1 MADDQHL
8 PSDTST
14 PYESVDEH
22 EIKKSITEADELKQE
37 GNESFR
43 ASRWSEALVSYRT
56 ALSRLPRRKPQP
68 PPPDSSQDSDDTSDH
83 DGGRP
88 ASSSK
93 VPTRKE
99 EPEPASIPSELE
111 AECAKSRAV
120 LNANIG
126 ACLVKLSDYS
136 GAVESCTQS
145 LLDDPCYIKALQR
158 RAASNEHLDTWSSLT
173 QAQED
178 YKSLLELL
186 PSTSPQVAQTKRS
199 LQLLEP
205 RQQAAQKKEMA
216 EMTGKLKN
224 LGNSILG
231 NFGLSTDNF
240 KFEPNGQGGYSMN
253 FVR

>member
-8 PSDTST
+8 PSNAST

-22 EIKKSITEADELKQE
+22 EIKKNITEADELKRE

-56 ALSRLPRRKPQP
+56 ALSRLPGRKPQP
-68 PPPDSSQDSDDTSDH
+68 PSPESSQDDTPDR
-83 DGGRP
+83 GGARS
-88 ASSSK
+88 ASS
-93 VPTRKE
+93 TRE
-99 EPEPASIPSELE
+99 ERPEPANIPSELE
-111 AECAKSRAV
+111 AECAKARAV

-145 LLDDPCYIKALQR
+145 LLDDPHYIKALQR

-186 PSTSPQVAQTKRS
+186 PPTSPQVAQTKRS

-253 FVR
+253 FAR

>member
-8 PSDTST
+8 PSDAST

-22 EIKKSITEADELKQE
+22 EIKKNITEADELKQE

-43 ASRWSEALVSYRT
+43 ASRWNEALVSYRT
-56 ALSRLPRRKPQP
+56 ALSRLPKRKPQP
-68 PPPDSSQDSDDTSDH
+68 PSPDNSQDDTSDH
-83 DGGRP
+83 GGARS
-88 ASSSK
+88 ASSGE
-93 VPTRKE
+93 VPTRE
-99 EPEPASIPSELE
+99 EGPEPASIPSELE
-111 AECAKSRAV
+111 AECAKARAV

-145 LLDDPCYIKALQR
+145 LLDDPHYIKALQR

-186 PSTSPQVAQTKRS
+186 PLTSPQVAQTKRC

-253 FVR
+253 FAR

>member
-8 PSDTST
+8 PSDAST

-22 EIKKSITEADELKQE
+22 EIKKNMTEADELKQE

-56 ALSRLPRRKPQP
+56 ALSRLPGRKPQP
-68 PPPDSSQDSDDTSDH
+68 PSPESSQDDTSDRS
-83 DGGRP
+83 GARS
-88 ASSSK
+88 ASS
-93 VPTRKE
+93 TRE
-99 EPEPASIPSELE
+99 ERPEPVNIPSELE
-111 AECAKSRAV
+111 AECAKARAV

-145 LLDDPCYIKALQR
+145 LLDDPHYIKALQR
-158 RAASNEHLDTWSSLT
+158 RAASNEHLGTWSSLT

-186 PSTSPQVAQTKRS
+186 PPTSPQVAQTKRS

>member
-1 MADDQHL
+1 MADDHHL
-8 PSDTST
+8 PSDAST
-14 PYESVDEH
+14 PCESIDEH
-22 EIKKSITEADELKQE
+22 EIKKNITEADELKQE

-68 PPPDSSQDSDDTSDH
+68 PSPDSSQHDTPDH
-83 DGGRP
+83 GGARS

-93 VPTRKE
+93 VPTRE
-99 EPEPASIPSELE
+99 DGPEPVNIPSELE
-111 AECAKSRAV
+111 AECAKARAV

-145 LLDDPCYIKALQR
+145 LLDDPHYIKALQR

-186 PSTSPQVAQTKRS
+186 PPMSPQVAQTKRS

-216 EMTGKLKN
+216 EMTGKLKS

-253 FVR
+253 FAR

>member
-1 MADDQHL
+1 MADDHHAS
-8 PSDTST
+8 SDASN
-14 PYESVDEH
+14 PPEFLDRYEIE
-22 EIKKSITEADELKQE
+22 KCITEADELKQE

-56 ALSRLPRRKPQP
+56 ALSRLPKRKKQP
-68 PPPDSSQDSDDTSDH
+68 VSPDSLQDGTSDDGTRS
-83 DGGRP
+83 
-88 ASSSK
+88 SSSK
-93 VPTRKE
+93 GPT
-99 EPEPASIPSELE
+99 PEGGSEQTNVPSELE
-111 AECAKSRAV
+111 LECAKTRAV

-126 ACLVKLSDYS
+126 ACLVKFGDYS

-145 LLDDPCYIKALQR
+145 LLDDPHYIKALQR
-158 RAASNEHLDTWSSLT
+158 RAASNEQLDTWSSLT

-178 YKSLLELL
+178 YKLLLELL
-186 PSTSPQVAQTKRS
+186 PPTSPQVSQTKRS
-199 LQLLEP
+199 LKLLEP

>member
-1 MADDQHL
+1 MADDHHL
-8 PSDTST
+8 PSDAST
-14 PYESVDEH
+14 LSESVDEH
-22 EIKKSITEADELKQE
+22 QIKQSITEADELKQE

-43 ASRWSEALVSYRT
+43 ASRWNEALVSYRT
-56 ALSRLPRRKPQP
+56 ALGRLPKRKTQTPS
-68 PPPDSSQDSDDTSDH
+68 PDSSQDDTSDH
-83 DGGRP
+83 GGTR
-88 ASSSK
+88 SSSSE
-93 VPTRKE
+93 VQTRE
-99 EPEPASIPSELE
+99 EGPESANIPSELE
-111 AECAKSRAV
+111 AKCAKARAV

-145 LLDDPCYIKALQR
+145 LLDDPHYIKALQR
-158 RAASNEHLDTWSSLT
+158 RAVSNEHLDTWSSLT

-186 PSTSPQVAQTKRS
+186 PPTSPQVAQTKRS

-216 EMTGKLKN
+216 EMTGKLKS

-253 FVR
+253 FAR

>member
-1 MADDQHL
+1 MADDQH
-8 PSDTST
+8 PSSKAST
-14 PYESVDEH
+14 PSESADEQ
-22 EIKKSITEADELKQE
+22 EIKKCITEADELKQE

-43 ASRWSEALVSYRT
+43 ASAWSEALVSYRT
-56 ALSRLPRRKPQP
+56 ALSRLPTRKKQP
-68 PPPDSSQDSDDTSDH
+68 PSPDSLQDDASN
-83 DGGRP
+83 GG
-88 ASSSK
+88 AQSSSSK
-93 VPTRKE
+93 VPTRE
-99 EPEPASIPSELE
+99 EGPEPANTPSELE
-111 AECAKSRAV
+111 AECAKARAV

-126 ACLVKLSDYS
+126 ACLVKLGDYS

-145 LLDDPCYIKALQR
+145 LLNDPHYVKALQR
-158 RAASNEHLDTWSSLT
+158 RAASNEQLDTWSSLT

-186 PSTSPQVAQTKRS
+186 PPTSPQVAQTKRS

-216 EMTGKLKN
+216 EMAGKLKN
-224 LGNSILG
+224 LGNTILG

>member
-1 MADDQHL
+1 MADDQH
-8 PSDTST
+8 PSSKAST
-14 PYESVDEH
+14 PSESTDEH
-22 EIKKSITEADELKQE
+22 EIKKNITEADELKQE

-43 ASRWSEALVSYRT
+43 ASRWNEALVSYKT
-56 ALSRLPRRKPQP
+56 ALNRLPRRKKQSPS
-68 PPPDSSQDSDDTSDH
+68 PDSSPDDTTS
-83 DGGRP
+83 DGGVRSGSSNVP
-88 ASSSK
+88 AQ
-93 VPTRKE
+93 E
-99 EPEPASIPSELE
+99 EGPEPTNTPSELE
-111 AECAKSRAV
+111 AECAKARAV

-126 ACLVKLSDYS
+126 ACLVKLGDYS

-145 LLDDPCYIKALQR
+145 LLDDPHYIKALQR
-158 RAASNEHLDTWSSLT
+158 RAASNEQLDTWSSLT

-186 PSTSPQVAQTKRS
+186 PPTSSQVAQTRRS

-216 EMTGKLKN
+216 DMTGKLKG

>member
-8 PSDTST
+8 PSDAST
-14 PYESVDEH
+14 PYQSLDEH
-22 EIKKSITEADELKQE
+22 EIKKNITEADELKQE

-43 ASRWSEALVSYRT
+43 ASRWNEALVSYRT

-68 PPPDSSQDSDDTSDH
+68 PSPDSQDDTSDH
-83 DGGRP
+83 GGARS
-88 ASSSK
+88 ASSGE
-93 VPTRKE
+93 VPTRE
-99 EPEPASIPSELE
+99 EGPEPASIPSELE
-111 AECAKSRAV
+111 AECAKARAV

-145 LLDDPCYIKALQR
+145 LLDDPHYIKALQR
-158 RAASNEHLDTWSSLT
+158 RAASNEHLGTWSSLT

-186 PSTSPQVAQTKRS
+186 PPTSPQVAQTKRS

-253 FVR
+253 FAR

>member
-1 MADDQHL
+1 MADGDQHL
-8 PSDTST
+8 PSDAST
-14 PYESVDEH
+14 PVDEH
-22 EIKKSITEADELKQE
+22 EIKKIITEADELKLE

-56 ALSRLPRRKPQP
+56 ALSRLPRRKLQP
-68 PPPDSSQDSDDTSDH
+68 PLPESSQNDTSDH
-83 DGGRP
+83 GGAQS
-88 ASSSK
+88 ASSSN
-93 VPTRKE
+93 VPTRE
-99 EPEPASIPSELE
+99 EGPEPTNIPSELE
-111 AECAKSRAV
+111 AKCAKARAV

-145 LLDDPCYIKALQR
+145 LLDDPHYIKALQR

-186 PSTSPQVAQTKRS
+186 PPTSPLVAQTKRS

>member
-8 PSDTST
+8 PPDAKST
-14 PYESVDEH
+14 PYESIDED
-22 EIKKSITEADELKQE
+22 EIKKRITEADELKQE

-43 ASRWSEALVSYRT
+43 ASRWNEALVSYRT

-68 PPPDSSQDSDDTSDH
+68 PPDSSQDDTSDH
-83 DGGRP
+83 GGAP
-88 ASSSK
+88 SASSSK
-93 VPTRKE
+93 APTQE
-99 EPEPASIPSELE
+99 EGPEPANISSELE
-111 AECAKSRAV
+111 AEGAKARAV

-126 ACLVKLSDYS
+126 ACLVKLSDHN

-145 LLDDPCYIKALQR
+145 LLDDPHYIKALQR
-158 RAASNEHLDTWSSLT
+158 RAASNEHLGTWSSLT

-186 PSTSPQVAQTKRS
+186 PPTSPQIAQTKRS

>member
-1 MADDQHL
+1 MTDDQHL
-8 PSDTST
+8 PSNAST
-14 PYESVDEH
+14 PYESIDEH
-22 EIKKSITEADELKQE
+22 EIKKNITEADELKQE

-68 PPPDSSQDSDDTSDH
+68 LSPDSSQDGTSVH
-83 DGGRP
+83 GGARS

-93 VPTRKE
+93 VPTRE
-99 EPEPASIPSELE
+99 DGLEPANIPSELE
-111 AECAKSRAV
+111 AQCAKARAV

-145 LLDDPCYIKALQR
+145 LLDDPHYIKALQR

-186 PSTSPQVAQTKRS
+186 PPTSPQVAQTKRS

-205 RQQAAQKKEMA
+205 RQEAAQKKEMA
-216 EMTGKLKN
+216 EMTGKLKS

-253 FVR
+253 FAR

>member
-1 MADDQHL
+1 M
-8 PSDTST
+8 
-14 PYESVDEH
+14 
-22 EIKKSITEADELKQE
+22 
-37 GNESFR
+37 
-43 ASRWSEALVSYRT
+43 
-56 ALSRLPRRKPQP
+56 
-68 PPPDSSQDSDDTSDH
+68 
-83 DGGRP
+83 

-93 VPTRKE
+93 VPTRE
-99 EPEPASIPSELE
+99 DGPEPVNISSELE
-111 AECAKSRAV
+111 AECAKARAV

-145 LLDDPCYIKALQR
+145 LLDDPHYIKALQR

-186 PSTSPQVAQTKRS
+186 PPTSAQVAQTKRS

-216 EMTGKLKN
+216 EMTGKLKS

-253 FVR
+253 FAR

>member
-8 PSDTST
+8 PSDAST
-14 PYESVDEH
+14 PYESLDEH
-22 EIKKSITEADELKQE
+22 EIKKHITEADELKQE

-43 ASRWSEALVSYRT
+43 ASIWNEALVSYRT
-56 ALSRLPRRKPQP
+56 ALSRLPRRK
-68 PPPDSSQDSDDTSDH
+68 SQLPSPNNSQDDTSDH
-83 DGGRP
+83 GGARS
-88 ASSSK
+88 ASSGK
-93 VPTRKE
+93 VPIREE
-99 EPEPASIPSELE
+99 EPEPANIPSELE
-111 AECAKSRAV
+111 AECARARAV

-126 ACLVKLSDYS
+126 ACLVKLGDHS

-145 LLDDPCYIKALQR
+145 LLDDPHYIKALQR
-158 RAASNEHLDTWSSLT
+158 RAASNEHLNTWSSLT

-186 PSTSPQVAQTKRS
+186 PPMSPQVAQTKRS

-205 RQQAAQKKEMA
+205 RQQAAQQKEMA

>member
-1 MADDQHL
+1 MADDRSL
-8 PSDTST
+8 PSR
-14 PYESVDEH
+14 SVDEQ
-22 EIKKSITEADELKQE
+22 EIKNYITEADELKQE

-56 ALSRLPRRKPQP
+56 ALSRLPRRQKQP
-68 PPPDSSQDSDDTSDH
+68 PSESRLQDDTSDH
-83 DGGRP
+83 GGARS
-88 ASSSK
+88 SSSK
-93 VPTRKE
+93 VPTE
-99 EPEPASIPSELE
+99 QPEPENIPSELE
-111 AECAKSRAV
+111 AECAKARAV

-126 ACLVKLSDYS
+126 ACLVKLGDYS

-145 LLDDPCYIKALQR
+145 LLDDPHYIKALQR

-186 PSTSPQVAQTKRS
+186 PPTSPQVAQTKRS

-216 EMTGKLKN
+216 EMTDKLKSF
-224 LGNSILG
+224 GNSILG

-253 FVR
+253 FGR

>member
-1 MADDQHL
+1 Q
-8 PSDTST
+8 
-14 PYESVDEH
+14 
-22 EIKKSITEADELKQE
+22 KNITEADELKQE

-56 ALSRLPRRKPQP
+56 ALSRLPRRKPP
-68 PPPDSSQDSDDTSDH
+68 PPSLDSSSQDDTPDY
-83 DGGRP
+83 GGARS

-93 VPTRKE
+93 VPTRE
-99 EPEPASIPSELE
+99 DGPGPVSIPSELE
-111 AECAKSRAV
+111 AECAKARAV

-126 ACLVKLSDYS
+126 ACLVKLSDHS

-145 LLDDPCYIKALQR
+145 LLDDPQYIKALQR
-158 RAASNEHLDTWSSLT
+158 RAASNEHIDTWSSLT

-178 YKSLLELL
+178 YKLLLDLL
-186 PSTSPQVAQTKRS
+186 PPTSPQVAQTKRS

-216 EMTGKLKN
+216 EMTGKLKS

-253 FVR
+253 FAR

>member
-1 MADDQHL
+1 MADDHNASSEAFNPPEFL
-8 PSDTST
+8 DGNGI
-14 PYESVDEH
+14 E
-22 EIKKSITEADELKQE
+22 KCITEADELKQE

-43 ASRWSEALVSYRT
+43 ASSWSEALVSYRT
-56 ALSRLPRRKPQP
+56 ALSRLPKRKKQP
-68 PPPDSSQDSDDTSDH
+68 VSPDSLQDGTSDE
-83 DGGRP
+83 GTQ
-88 ASSSK
+88 SSSSNG
-93 VPTRKE
+93 PTQE
-99 EPEPASIPSELE
+99 EGSNALSELE
-111 AECAKSRAV
+111 VECAKTRAV

-126 ACLVKLSDYS
+126 ACLVKLGDYS

-145 LLDDPCYIKALQR
+145 LLDDPHYIKALQR
-158 RAASNEHLDTWSSLT
+158 RAASNEQLGTWSSLT

-178 YKSLLELL
+178 YKLLLELF
-186 PSTSPQVAQTKRS
+186 PPTSPQASQTKRN
-199 LQLLEP
+199 LKLLEP